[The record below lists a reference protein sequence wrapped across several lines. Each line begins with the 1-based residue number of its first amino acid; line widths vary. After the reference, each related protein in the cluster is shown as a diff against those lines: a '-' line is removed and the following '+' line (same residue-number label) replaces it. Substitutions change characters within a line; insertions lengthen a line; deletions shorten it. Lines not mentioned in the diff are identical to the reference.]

1 MSFLLFVS
9 AKQEMNFWWF
19 DLSVGLTFI
28 NRNVLKGTIL
38 HNGAS
43 RDFLLEIIPDKKSI
57 LMTYEN
63 VFLKH

>member
-43 RDFLLEIIPDKKSI
+43 RDFVFEIIPDKKSI

-63 VFLKH
+63 VFSKH